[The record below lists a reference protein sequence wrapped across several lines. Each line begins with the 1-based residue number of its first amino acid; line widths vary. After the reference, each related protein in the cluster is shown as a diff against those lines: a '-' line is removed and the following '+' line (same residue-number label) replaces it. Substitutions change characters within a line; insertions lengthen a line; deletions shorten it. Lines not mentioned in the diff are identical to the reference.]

1 MCLAVF
7 DPSTRITTNT
17 RNTLA
22 IQPLMSSGHNR
33 PPKLS
38 SPHFLGALLR
48 PTSLRIT
55 SVSPHRPVPCGGRR
69 KPFPRANGVA
79 ARNQNLIRYFRFGLR
94 ARRHYILGCLLSG
107 RSRGV
112 SRIDFAPVVAETAR
126 LALTLSFL
134 RPRVA
139 RPGYCM
145 RYCTITLASAGLVVP
160 RLSRGRSVQWPFAS
174 ADPLAALLWRARALW
189 RRRICSLL

>member
-1 MCLAVF
+1 MCLAAF

-38 SPHFLGALLR
+38 SPHFLGAPPR

-55 SVSPHRPVPCGGRR
+55 SVSPHRPVPCGAGVSHALAQIVLPQGIKVLSGISVLESEAAGIIYWVAFSRDVLEQFPDRLRPGGRR
-69 KPFPRANGVA
+69 NCPSAPHPEPSTPERCPAW
-79 ARNQNLIRYFRFGLR
+79 
-94 ARRHYILGCLLSG
+94 LLQ
-107 RSRGV
+107 
-112 SRIDFAPVVAETAR
+112 
-126 LALTLSFL
+126 
-134 RPRVA
+134 
-139 RPGYCM
+139 

-160 RLSRGRSVQWPFAS
+160 RVSRCRSVQWPFAS
-174 ADPLAALLWRARALW
+174 AEALW